1 MNVLDWSWSLPR
13 QMKTPLL
20 SDKVNEIYHGM
31 LALRPVH
38 LVLLPSLTTEEKS
51 SPKPKKN
58 PAPSTEEIPSLSL
71 GTNPTFRA
79 PPPKGSKND
88 PR

>member
-1 MNVLDWSWSLPR
+1 
-13 QMKTPLL
+13 MKTPYI
-20 SDKVNEIYHGM
+20 SNKVNEIYHGVF
-31 LALRPVH
+31 ALRPI
-38 LVLLPSLTTEEKS
+38 LRILLPSLTTEEKS
-51 SPKPKKN
+51 SQKPKKK

-79 PPPKGSKND
+79 PPPTGSKHD

>member
-1 MNVLDWSWSLPR
+1 MNVLDWSWSLPG
-13 QMKTPLL
+13 QMKTPLIN
-20 SDKVNEIYHGM
+20 DKVNEIYHGVF
-31 LALRPVH
+31 ALRSIH
-38 LVLLPSLTTEEKS
+38 LVLLPSFTTEQKS
-51 SPKPKKN
+51 SQKPKKK
-58 PAPSTEEIPSLSL
+58 PARSTEEIPSLSL

>member
-1 MNVLDWSWSLPR
+1 MVVESSRANEDSFI
-13 QMKTPLL
+13 
-20 SDKVNEIYHGM
+20 SDKVNEIYHGI

-38 LVLLPSLTTEEKS
+38 LVLRPSFTTEQKS
-51 SPKPKKN
+51 SQKPKKK
-58 PAPSTEEIPSLSL
+58 PAPSNEEIPSLSL

>member
-1 MNVLDWSWSLPR
+1 MESSRANEDSFISN
-13 QMKTPLL
+13 
-20 SDKVNEIYHGM
+20 KVNEIYHGM

-38 LVLLPSLTTEEKS
+38 LVLLPSLTTEEKAS
-51 SPKPKKN
+51 QKPKKK

-79 PPPKGSKND
+79 PPLKGSKND

>member
-1 MNVLDWSWSLPR
+1 
-13 QMKTPLL
+13 MKTPLL
-20 SDKVNEIYHGM
+20 SNKVNEIYHGM

-51 SPKPKKN
+51 GPKPKKK

-79 PPPKGSKND
+79 PPPKGPKND